1 MSKIVRI
8 ILLFIF
14 LSIVFLGI
22 LSTFTINRNAQAYPE
37 WHEAELNV
45 TDVKPWYNMHIESD
59 HVTMNL
65 VITNHTNKTHTFWVI
80 ERIASLSNPEIVKLL
95 PNSTSYDYKTVDPYS
110 TGSLTFSQQLPTG
123 SWYLAMM
130 MMADGPNG
138 IQVDDKTQF
147 FVVQPFQDF
156 LLLLGMIVSGII
168 GGATVIA
175 LLFTTHF
182 GAKQTGELKKQ
193 TDLSEAKFRLLNRPW
208 LGSHG
213 HLKFE
218 NTQLVLSYTNHG
230 QLPTTS
236 TKAQFLVSST
246 QITRMHFHVSGV
258 IQTLELGTIMPATK
272 QNLVIDT
279 TDKQYEQAT
288 SGDEF
293 YVGVRILYSY
303 IAGMQGEYGVIYYYN
318 HTADLF
324 LIREEWTDLNDKHPI
339 PKSDGSESDQH
350 IGIMESEKEKPS
362 ILNRVIHEEILLLD
376 DNGDRVF
383 NPHVN
388 QRVRI
393 GLAMR
398 NNQDIAQPFAYIIQI
413 QDKSGTTERLNSVT
427 GVISPWQSLQP
438 ISPWVPKN
446 LGDHVIQIFV
456 WESLENPI
464 PLTHPLT
471 ITLSVIPEE

>member
-8 ILLFIF
+8 ILMPMLVSMIF
-14 LSIVFLGI
+14 LGV
-22 LSTFTINRNAQAYPE
+22 LSAFTLNHNAKAYPE
-37 WHEAELNV
+37 WHEGELNV
-45 TDVKPWYNMHIESD
+45 TDVKPWYGMHIEND

-80 ERIASLSNPEIVKLL
+80 ERIASLSNPEIVKSL
-95 PNSTSYDYKTVDPYS
+95 PNSTLYDDKTVDPYS

-147 FVVQPFQDF
+147 FVVQPFQDLTLF
-156 LLLLGMIVSGII
+156 LGII
-168 GGATVIA
+168 ISAGIGILTVIA
-175 LLFTTHF
+175 LFATKRS
-182 GAKQTGELKKQ
+182 ADKQARELRKQ

-218 NTQLVLSYTNHG
+218 NTQLVLPYTNYG

-246 QITRMHFHVSGV
+246 QITRMHFHVSGIV
-258 IQTLELGTIMPATK
+258 QTLELGTIMPTTK

-279 TDKQYEQAT
+279 TDEQYKQAT
-288 SGDEF
+288 SGGEF
-293 YVGVRILYSY
+293 YVGMRILYSY
-303 IAGMQGEYGVIYYYN
+303 TGGMQGEYGVIYYYN
-318 HTADLF
+318 HTANLF

-339 PKSDGSESDQH
+339 PKSDGSEGDQH
-350 IGIMESEKEKPS
+350 MGIMESEKKKSS
-362 ILNRVIHEEILLLD
+362 ILNRIIHEEILLLD

-383 NPHVN
+383 NPQVN
-388 QRVRI
+388 QRTRI
-393 GLAMR
+393 GLAIR
-398 NNQDIAQPFAYIIQI
+398 NNQDIVQPFAYIIQI

-438 ISPWVPKN
+438 ISPWVPKS
-446 LGDHVIQIFV
+446 LGDHEIQIFV
-456 WESLENPI
+456 WESLDNPI

-471 ITLSVIPEE
+471 ITLTVVPEK